1 MMFLKSTNPT
11 DNRDRWPLV
20 LWWDLK
26 TNQQQWKHLGTPAKS
41 QRSRHYSV
49 RLAISRTST
58 QPSNPPGTKFL
69 LEGAQLVCQPAVA
82 EQENR
87 EWWRTSREKCCFKG
101 RFQETEQLWI
111 SPELFT
117 IRTVINC
124 DNTTPSWSFHV
135 FICPAEREGPNIFQE
150 QCSSQDRGLLK
161 GGTDCLL
168 LMPALVQELLWRY
181 ISPHLCTVLQD
192 STFVLGHPQG
202 LLNPKLF
209 LHSLAKQQVNNKTE
223 ATPQQPAGALLLP
236 WKGAEN
242 GHWSHKKNKN
252 ERKKENTF

>member
-1 MMFLKSTNPT
+1 MFLKSTNPT

-20 LWWDLK
+20 LWWDLE

-41 QRSRHYSV
+41 LRNRHYSV
-49 RLAISRTST
+49 RLAISHTST
-58 QPSNPPGTKFL
+58 KLSNPPGTKFL

-87 EWWRTSREKCCFKG
+87 QWWRTSREKCCFSSKG
-101 RFQETEQLWI
+101 RFQGTEQLWI

-117 IRTVINC
+117 IRIVINC
-124 DNTTPSWSFHV
+124 DNIAPSWSFHV

-150 QCSSQDRGLLK
+150 QRSSQDRGLLK
-161 GGTDCLL
+161 GDTGCRLH
-168 LMPALVQELLWRY
+168 MPALLQELLWWY
-181 ISPHLCTVLQD
+181 VSPHLRTILQD

-202 LLNPKLF
+202 LLNPKL
-209 LHSLAKQQVNNKTE
+209 AKQQVNNKTQ
-223 ATPQQPAGALLLP
+223 ATPQQPAGALLLL
-236 WKGAEN
+236 WKGAET

-252 ERKKENTF
+252 